1 MRSMPSAAA
10 ASGPRTTAGYR
21 AVAAS
26 RKVPR
31 ASRPC
36 SVRSRLT
43 SAEYTVI
50 ALVFA
55 AEIRSFRY
63 TWAFTSPMAEAPMT
77 GPIRATMAGAEG
89 GSVTV

>member
-1 MRSMPSAAA
+1 M
-10 ASGPRTTAGYR
+10 
-21 AVAAS
+21 
-26 RKVPR
+26 
-31 ASRPC
+31 
-36 SVRSRLT
+36 
-43 SAEYTVI
+43 I

>member
-1 MRSMPSAAA
+1 MTLNQRLSSQTWIVPSARSTPSAAA

-26 RKVPR
+26 SHVPW

-36 SVRSRLT
+36 RVRSRLT

-50 ALVFA
+50 ALVLA
-55 AEIRSFRY
+55 GEMRLLRY
-63 TWAFTSPMAEAPMT
+63 TWAFTSPMAEA
-77 GPIRATMAGAEG
+77 R
-89 GSVTV
+89 